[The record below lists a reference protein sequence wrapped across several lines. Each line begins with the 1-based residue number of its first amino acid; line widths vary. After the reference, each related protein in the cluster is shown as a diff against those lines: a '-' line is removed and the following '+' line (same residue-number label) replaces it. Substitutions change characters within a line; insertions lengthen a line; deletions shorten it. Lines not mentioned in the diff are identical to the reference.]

1 MAAELPNTLN
11 KVVGRPSDWTEIEL
25 QSMLLQ
31 CVSRLTSNV
40 FLGQK
45 FMDNPDWQY
54 LCTEYA
60 KDVNI
65 AAHRLNGLAPVLRP
79 IAHWFLPECRKIRTE
94 INKAREL
101 IQPEVDRRMEELR
114 KHGGPRRRVLDSV
127 DWFIASMK
135 GKENT
140 KFDMAVA
147 EISLA
152 MAAIHTTTRTT
163 ICLMRDLLAHPEYIQ
178 DLRDEC
184 VAVLKETG
192 KMDKT
197 ALFKMRRLDSVLRES
212 MRTNPASLGKT
223 NIPPFTSRACT
234 FDRGSLT
241 RLDG

>member
-11 KVVGRPSDWTEIEL
+11 KVVGRPSAWTEIDL
-25 QSMLLQ
+25 QSMLIQ

-45 FMDNPDWQY
+45 FMDNPEWQY

-65 AAHRLNGLAPVLRP
+65 AAHRLNGLSPVLRP
-79 IAHWFLPECRKIRTE
+79 IAHWFLPECRKVRTGV
-94 INKAREL
+94 NKAREL

-114 KHGGPRRRVLDSV
+114 KHGGPRRRMLDND

-135 GKENT
+135 GKEDT

-147 EISLA
+147 EISFA
-152 MAAIHTTTRTT
+152 MAAIHTTARTT
-163 ICLMRDLLAHPEYIQ
+163 ICLMRDLLAHTEYIQ
-178 DLRDEC
+178 DLRDER
-184 VAVLKETG
+184 VSVLKETG

-197 ALFKMRRLDSVLRES
+197 ALFKMRMLDSVLRES

-223 NIPPFTSRACT
+223 NTSPLSRPAQVPLIEAC
-234 FDRGSLT
+234 
-241 RLDG
+241 